1 MVLGEL
7 TRQLAQQAIGNQVKD
22 VVDSLRP
29 PELSKIAE
37 SLTGDKPVAAPGESI
52 AALILGQVA
61 AMQKA
66 LKDDEEL
73 VVLASA
79 AAETLRVLEIYAPS
93 PRLLVVTGIDAQRTV
108 TRVIAPADSLQLVC
122 KVMKAQEQSRPVRI
136 RLIAPKG

>member
-1 MVLGEL
+1 
-7 TRQLAQQAIGNQVKD
+7 

-29 PELSKIAE
+29 SEVSKIAE
-37 SLTGDKPVAAPGESI
+37 SLTGDKPAAAPGESI

-79 AAETLRVLEIYAPS
+79 AVETLRVLEIYAPS
-93 PRLLVVTGIDAQRTV
+93 PRLLVVTGIDSQRTV